1 MKSLIEQA
9 AAQATKPPAASP
21 SKVSPAKF
29 KAVEQENEK
38 LLARV
43 ERMVGQS
50 GKMGDRLKA
59 TGSELVRT
67 TLTTSTVGGTAL
79 LRGYRGGQLAVAGV
93 DVPLALGLTGKLGA
107 LGAQVMGYRGS
118 TYMHALADGLFYEG
132 AAHLG
137 HTLGERLRVTRAQKA
152 AAAPGV
158 PPTPEAIKVNGV
170 RGMQRPR
177 PIPQHHEA
185 PHPVPGRHR
194 GQQPEVVMTPVSPG
208 GGAPN
213 GLRLRRPV

>member
-9 AAQATKPPAASP
+9 AAQAPKPPASP

-152 AAAPGV
+152 AAPGV
-158 PPTPEAIKVNGV
+158 PPTPEIKVNGV
-170 RGMQRPR
+170 RGMPPRPR
-177 PIPQHHEA
+177 LIPQHHET